1 MYIMFRCRSNQSAL
15 VSYSMCTRSALPLTH
30 YLYLLSTVIIQMADA
45 VPVVSQLKSF
55 VQWASGDSKGAK
67 QTQEN
72 FSKRC
77 ILVSQARSAV
87 EAISGDT
94 EAARAT
100 QLEFV
105 NEVSNFADSVPV
117 VGHVKGGIHYACG
130 DKDGGDN
137 AMKAASRTTGA
148 VAGGV
153 GGFLVAGPP
162 GAVAGGIG
170 GATAMD
176 LITTGVDSA
185 VHDEFRPAGL
195 VQQGADI
202 YENPTDAGKWFD
214 AGFTVAGDALAGYA
228 GGEAMVRGKQ
238 LVKQRGIRK
247 QFEAERQPL
256 VVKVGKQGAKD
267 LVNAADHMKK
277 ARNKYNIPE
286 NKPHLTSL
294 VLDEHNKAYGGHNQQ
309 VRQYCRKPQFEPD
322 VMSDYSRS
330 SLTNLEKKVPNAKP
344 PLNRRARTC
353 AEHTAYHKY
362 YKDQPNAVPEKSRVA
377 TVRYDKSGKAIK
389 AAERCDN
396 CKAYGEGMGDV
407 AGDRANGLGVPNHP
421 GIGKYSYYKEGAK
434 ATGFV
439 AAGAYL
445 QRHQSDSDSD

>member
-1 MYIMFRCRSNQSAL
+1 
-15 VSYSMCTRSALPLTH
+15 
-30 YLYLLSTVIIQMADA
+30 MADA

-55 VQWASGDSKGAK
+55 VQWASGDSTGAK

-87 EAISGDT
+87 EAICGDT

-105 NEVSNFADSVPV
+105 NEASNFADSVPV

-170 GATAMD
+170 GAAAMD

-195 VQQGADI
+195 FQQGAD
-202 YENPTDAGKWFD
+202 K
-214 AGFTVAGDALAGYA
+214 
-228 GGEAMVRGKQ
+228 
-238 LVKQRGIRK
+238 
-247 QFEAERQPL
+247 
-256 VVKVGKQGAKD
+256 
-267 LVNAADHMKK
+267 
-277 ARNKYNIPE
+277 
-286 NKPHLTSL
+286 
-294 VLDEHNKAYGGHNQQ
+294 
-309 VRQYCRKPQFEPD
+309 
-322 VMSDYSRS
+322 
-330 SLTNLEKKVPNAKP
+330 
-344 PLNRRARTC
+344 
-353 AEHTAYHKY
+353 
-362 YKDQPNAVPEKSRVA
+362 
-377 TVRYDKSGKAIK
+377 
-389 AAERCDN
+389 
-396 CKAYGEGMGDV
+396 
-407 AGDRANGLGVPNHP
+407 
-421 GIGKYSYYKEGAK
+421 
-434 ATGFV
+434 
-439 AAGAYL
+439 
-445 QRHQSDSDSD
+445 